1 MVKRLLKDFAA
12 IIGYILGVV
21 GTIVTISVLPGSI
34 SVQINKV
41 IFAVVLLIAAI
52 TLALLA
58 TYRYLKITK
67 NGTRYQITAYSE
79 EQGKD
84 IYYTDFSKNLRYGTL
99 VAVYYNKPIS
109 KKLGYGIIRNSS
121 VDEYIEIEIIHI
133 QDDLKTIFEQSKT
146 NSHKVLEDMY
156 VLPNVY
162 VEDFD
167 KISSYLSG
175 EVAK

>member
-58 TYRYLKITK
+58 TYRY
-67 NGTRYQITAYSE
+67 
-79 EQGKD
+79 
-84 IYYTDFSKNLRYGTL
+84 
-99 VAVYYNKPIS
+99 
-109 KKLGYGIIRNSS
+109 
-121 VDEYIEIEIIHI
+121 
-133 QDDLKTIFEQSKT
+133 
-146 NSHKVLEDMY
+146 
-156 VLPNVY
+156 
-162 VEDFD
+162 
-167 KISSYLSG
+167 
-175 EVAK
+175 